1 MSPKNSSGIYTNP
14 PAELSD
20 SSVIQMNSSE
30 KVFHQPMPAFYE
42 KIIRSLPGRPAKLVS
57 FLPLDRKA
65 IRIIKRSGD
74 VLFSLVIILGILS
87 WLLPIMAL
95 LIRLDSKGPV
105 FFLQKRSGRNKK
117 LFTCIK
123 FRSMVVNS
131 ESDLRAALPD
141 DERITRLGKFLRNHY
156 LDELPQFLNVLMG
169 DMSLIG
175 PRPHMISDNLTYQDT
190 IGHYDFRYKV
200 KPGITG
206 LAQVLGFAGPVDDIQ
221 KMKDR
226 VQLDIFYIRHWS
238 FTLDMKII
246 FRTALKMVHF

>member
-1 MSPKNSSGIYTNP
+1 MNPTNSSGFFTSQPIEVSDP
-14 PAELSD
+14 P
-20 SSVIQMNSSE
+20 VIQMNSSE
-30 KVFHQPMPAFYE
+30 KIFNQPMPAFYE
-42 KIIRSLPGRPAKLVS
+42 KIIRTIPNRPAKLVS
-57 FLPLDRKA
+57 FLPLDKKA
-65 IRIIKRSGD
+65 TRIIKRAGD
-74 VLFSLVIILGILS
+74 IVLSMIVILMILS

-95 LIRLDSKGPV
+95 LIKLNSKGPV

-131 ESDLRAALPD
+131 ESDLRAATSD

-156 LDELPQFLNVLMG
+156 LDELPQFFNVFMG

-175 PRPHMISDNLTYQDT
+175 PRPHMINDNLIYQDT
-190 IGHYDFRYKV
+190 ISHYDFRYKV

-238 FTLDMKII
+238 FALDMKII
-246 FRTALKMVHF
+246 FRTALKIF